1 MNIGI
6 IPYLKHL
13 AMRFKA
19 LAKECSDP
27 KTSFELESFSI
38 ELLNKAHD
46 IEQLFA
52 IPVKNHKK

>member
-19 LAKECSDP
+19 LTKECSDP

-52 IPVKNHKK
+52 IR